1 MGKFIIIATLAAMC
15 LGLVSPFLQLSSK
28 THTKPENEKSQVI
41 NHAVKKGETLT
52 EIAEIYYKNP
62 EYWTNLW
69 NDNPDILNPSI
80 IEIGTKV
87 IVKKNAQ
94 ERIEDI
100 DNELM
105 ARLLK
110 SPQQSK
116 IDPNLAFVG
125 AGITETEIKPTSET
139 VAINASS
146 IVSAPQK
153 AQISQATTYDE
164 VYKQAGEKYGVP
176 WQVLYGLHL
185 TETGLR
191 DGAIYKGQGSGAQGP
206 MQFMPGTW
214 SVYGVDG
221 NGDGYSDINNAVDA
235 IHGAANY
242 LAKHGGVMPG
252 LRYYGGN
259 TSGTLQAACEKG
271 YCL

>member
-1 MGKFIIIATLAAMC
+1 MGKFIIMAVLAAMC
-15 LGLVSPFLQLSSK
+15 LGLAPLLLASPETQP
-28 THTKPENEKSQVI
+28 KPENEKSQVI

-52 EIAEIYYKNP
+52 EIADIYYKNP

-69 NDNPDILNPSI
+69 NDNQHILNPSNLKPG
-80 IEIGTKV
+80 IEVTVPREKPAIVESIDTK
-87 IVKKNAQ
+87 
-94 ERIEDI
+94 
-100 DNELM
+100 LM
-105 ARLLK
+105 ARLLN
-110 SPQQSK
+110 SPMQSK

-125 AGITETEIKPTSET
+125 AGTMKTEIVSTNEAKP
-139 VAINASS
+139 VVASS
-146 IVSAPQK
+146 PVPVPHI
-153 AQISQATTYDE
+153 AQTSQVTAYDE
-164 VYKQAGEKYGVP
+164 VYKQAGEKYGIP

-191 DGAIYKGQGSGAQGP
+191 DGAIYNGQGSGAQGP

-214 SVYGVDG
+214 RAYGVDG
-221 NGDGYSDINNAVDA
+221 NGDGSSDINNAVDA